1 MRSSWTA
8 FATILAVACKDQTR
22 RCKLFELSTLL
33 LWLVS
38 ACGGGGANA
47 GATQPPVTQPPVT
60 LPAGWTK
67 LADMPAGVAKFGVAA
82 VAGKIV
88 VAGGYD
94 TQRGVMVYDISTNSW
109 STGAA
114 LPRGSD
120 NLAAVTAG
128 NNVYAIGGEAGT
140 AVQVYDL
147 ISAAWTAGPALPGVR
162 FASAAAVL
170 GNRVHVVG
178 GWNANNAASASFAS
192 QVVFDL
198 ATQAWSSGA
207 SLTTARNAAGAAVI
221 DDRLYVVG
229 GRSPGI
235 RANDQQ
241 RLASVEVYTAAANSW
256 AAGVPL
262 LAARASLAVVA
273 LDGRL
278 YALGGETTAGT
289 VSDAVERFDPA
300 TQAWA
305 ALPVMPYKVHGL
317 GAVVVGTSIYV
328 MGGFTWASDALGTE
342 SAALYR
348 YTPTS

>member
-1 MRSSWTA
+1 MSKRIALPAS
-8 FATILAVACKDQTR
+8 
-22 RCKLFELSTLL
+22 LL

-38 ACGGGGANA
+38 ACGGGG
-47 GATQPPVTQPPVT
+47 GGDGSTPTPPVTQPPVTQPPVAPT

-94 TQRGVMVYDISTNSW
+94 TRRGVMVYDIASNTW

-120 NLAAVTAG
+120 NLAAVAAG
-128 NNVYAIGGEAGT
+128 DKVYAIGGEAGT
-140 AVQVYDL
+140 AVQVYDPAT
-147 ISAAWTAGPALPGVR
+147 AAWSAGPALPGIR
-162 FASAAAVL
+162 FAAAAAVL
-170 GNRVHVVG
+170 GNRIHVAG
-178 GWNANNAASASFAS
+178 GWNANNAASASLAS
-192 QVVFDL
+192 TVVFDPG
-198 ATQAWSSGA
+198 TQAWTSGA
-207 SLTTARNAAGAAVI
+207 DLITARNAAGAAVI

-241 RLASVEVYTAAANSW
+241 SLASVEVYTAAANRWS
-256 AAGVPL
+256 AGVALP
-262 LAARASLAVVA
+262 AARASLAVVA
-273 LDGRL
+273 LGGKL
-278 YALGGETTAGT
+278 YALGGETTSGT
-289 VSDAVERFDPA
+289 VSDAVARFDPA
-300 TQAWA
+300 TQAWST
-305 ALPVMPYKVHGL
+305 LPAMPYKVHGL

-328 MGGFTWASDALGTE
+328 MGGFSGSSDAVGTE

-348 YTPTS
+348 YTPTN

>member
-1 MRSSWTA
+1 MFKRFA
-8 FATILAVACKDQTR
+8 FPAA
-22 RCKLFELSTLL
+22 LL
-33 LWLVS
+33 LSLVS
-38 ACGGGGANA
+38 ACGGGGDG
-47 GATQPPVTQPPVT
+47 GAATVQPPTTTPPVTTPPVTPPAPT

-94 TQRGVMVYDISTNSW
+94 TRRGVMVYDITSNTW

-120 NLAAVTAG
+120 NLAAASAG
-128 NNVYAIGGEAGT
+128 DKVYAIGGEAGT
-140 AVQVYDL
+140 AVQVYDPVT
-147 ISAAWTAGPALPGVR
+147 AAWSAGPALPAIR

-178 GWNANNAASASFAS
+178 GWNANNAASASLAS

-198 ATQAWSSGA
+198 ASQSWSAGA
-207 SLTTARNAAGAAVI
+207 DLNTARNAAAAAVI
-221 DDRLYVVG
+221 DNRLYVVG

-241 RLASVEVYTAAANSW
+241 SLASVEVYTAAANRW
-256 AAGVPL
+256 TAGVALP
-262 LAARASLAVVA
+262 AARASLALVA
-273 LDGRL
+273 LGGKL
-278 YALGGETTAGT
+278 YALGGETTSGT

-300 TQAWA
+300 TNAWT
-305 ALPVMPYKVHGL
+305 ALPAMPLKVHGL
-317 GAVVVGTSIYV
+317 GAVVVGASIYV
-328 MGGFTWASDALGTE
+328 MGGFSGASDAVGTE

-348 YTPTS
+348 YTPAN